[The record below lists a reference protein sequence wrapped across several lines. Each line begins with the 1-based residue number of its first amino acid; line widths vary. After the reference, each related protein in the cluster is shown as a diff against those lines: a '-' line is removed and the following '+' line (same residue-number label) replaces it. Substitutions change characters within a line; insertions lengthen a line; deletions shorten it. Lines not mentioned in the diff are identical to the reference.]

1 MGPSYSE
8 RRRQALREE
17 IVDAAFDIFAERG
30 FAQAGVADIAE
41 RVGIGNSTFY
51 RQFESKQE
59 ILEQVIDNT
68 IARLRASLTAENAPG
83 AARTL
88 EEYRAQVARISLA
101 IGDVT
106 RDRRVVRL
114 LLIQSLSPGAEVG
127 NQIFGMV
134 ESFVEFASRYI
145 EYGKAAGYLH
155 ADLDS
160 VATARAVVG
169 LTIGTSYLGL
179 SPTSDREVIRSTA
192 AAAVDLIFRG
202 VAAA

>member
-1 MGPSYSE
+1 MSSSYAE

-83 AARTL
+83 AARTR
-88 EEYRAQVARISLA
+88 EEYRAQVARISAA

-114 LLIQSLSPGAEVG
+114 LLIQ
-127 NQIFGMV
+127 
-134 ESFVEFASRYI
+134 
-145 EYGKAAGYLH
+145 
-155 ADLDS
+155 
-160 VATARAVVG
+160 
-169 LTIGTSYLGL
+169 
-179 SPTSDREVIRSTA
+179 
-192 AAAVDLIFRG
+192 
-202 VAAA
+202 